1 MQAIKIKIA
10 CFGTEGHEY
19 AKTFEGE
26 TSVIDALNFFLAQM
40 NQSDFENVRQQI
52 AFAGHNGIRV
62 GVMMPGWS
70 PKFEVKPGAY
80 PREVL
85 V

>member
-1 MQAIKIKIA
+1 MQATKIKIA

-40 NQSDFENVRQQI
+40 NQSDFENVRQQ
-52 AFAGHNGIRV
+52 ALKMADALSDGIRSQH
-62 GVMMPGWS
+62 PE
-70 PKFEVKPGAY
+70 KFK
-80 PREVL
+80 
-85 V
+85 

>member
-1 MQAIKIKIA
+1 
-10 CFGTEGHEY
+10 
-19 AKTFEGE
+19 
-26 TSVIDALNFFLAQM
+26 M

-70 PKFEVKPGAY
+70 PRFEVKPGAY